1 MRSVTTRLPWIL
13 IAALAIAGCVSSE
26 STEPLPEQTAAQQSA
41 SLPAQQQASNDQ
53 LGQQHLNN
61 DQPFQQNSTG
71 QQLNVQQMVQSGNL
85 WQQGHEPRSAAVAPQ
100 EADVKIGELSEYRLS
115 GPYVHENLS
124 IFLIHGA
131 DRIAGK
137 VWMTL
142 DEALA
147 TGKVVVHETGTVN
160 ELSIENVSDVEVL
173 LQAGD
178 IVKGGRQDRVI
189 AMDVVLS
196 ADQGKLSVTS
206 FCVEQ
211 GRWSGRAGEASTHF
225 ESSEQMAGFK
235 ATKLA
240 LRSGSSANQG
250 QVWAS
255 VNELQQKL
263 GSNLKKSV
271 NDVASP
277 SSLQLTLEDGDV
289 AKTSEAYVKTL
300 EGVVKDRDDAIGF
313 VFAVNGKLNSGEVY
327 VSAAMFGKLWPR
339 LLKASAVEAV
349 AEKTDEVAAS
359 PSEEA
364 VRKLLSN
371 PTAGKGKIL
380 QVGDR
385 MEQASL
391 DYDGNVV
398 IETRDRSAPGQP
410 VVRRSYFAH

>member
-1 MRSVTTRLPWIL
+1 MRFVTTRLPWIL

-26 STEPLPEQTAAQQSA
+26 SSEPLPEQTAAQQPA
-41 SLPAQQQASNDQ
+41 SVQTHQQADPFQQTLQQRSNDQ
-53 LGQQHLNN
+53 L
-61 DQPFQQNSTG
+61 D
-71 QQLNVQQMVQSGNL
+71 QQLNVQQMAQYGNTAPL
-85 WQQGHEPRSAAVAPQ
+85 PAAVAPK
-100 EADVKIGELSEYRLS
+100 EADVEIGNLSEYRLS
-115 GPYVHENLS
+115 GPYEHENLS

-137 VWMTL
+137 VYMTL

-147 TGKVVVHETGTVN
+147 AGKVVVHETGTVN
-160 ELSIENVSDVEVL
+160 ELSIENVSGVEVL

-196 ADQGKLSVTS
+196 AEQGKLPVTT

-211 GRWSGRAGEASTHF
+211 GRWSGRAGEATTHF

-240 LRSGSSANQG
+240 LRSGNSANQG
-250 QVWAS
+250 QVWES

-263 GSNLKKSV
+263 GANLKKSV
-271 NDVASP
+271 NDAVSP

-289 AKTSEAYVKTL
+289 AKTAEAYVKAL
-300 EGVVKDRDDAIGF
+300 EGKLADRDDAIGF

-327 VSAAMFGKLWPR
+327 VSAAMFGKLWSR

-349 AEKTDEVAAS
+349 AEKTDEVAAA
-359 PSEEA
+359 PGVEA
-364 VRKLLSN
+364 VHKLLTN

-380 QVGDR
+380 QLGDR
-385 MEQASL
+385 MEQVSL

-398 IETRDRSAPGQP
+398 IETRDRSVPGQP
-410 VVRRSYFAH
+410 AVRRSYFAH